1 MATEPNSVSVV
12 SIPRATVA
20 GGLAF
25 GIFYVTCW
33 LGIPAKLTVSHMFI
47 QLFTTQPIQSTAALT
62 EGLLWSVVFG
72 AFLSFLVST
81 LYRFLPIGRR

>member
-1 MATEPNSVSVV
+1 MASESGSTSVV

-33 LGIPAKLTVSHMFI
+33 LGVPAKLTVPHMFI

-72 AFLSFLVST
+72 AFLSFLISA
-81 LYRFLPIGRR
+81 LYRYLPVGRR